1 MSNMHRILWFDER
14 VRAGAFPNA
23 RELAERFEISIRQA
37 GRDVEYMQSSL
48 LAPLTYN
55 AKRRGYEYEDAAYRL
70 PSVFLTETDIR
81 ILNYLIYKYEE
92 AARSMGYLEG
102 LDRVVQTLKRFVP
115 YQPEESDFPIFF
127 VDAGLANRKH
137 ELDRAIA
144 DGEKLRVTYAD
155 GEDTYTVTIHPYQ
168 AYARP
173 NGVQVIAF
181 CEQSGEVEYYRL
193 ERFSKVV
200 RTGEAYRRDD
210 P

>member
-14 VRAGAFPNA
+14 VRAGAYPNA
-23 RELAERFEISIRQA
+23 RELAERFEISVRQA
-37 GRDVEYMQSSL
+37 GRDIEYMQSSL
-48 LAPLTYN
+48 HAPLSYN
-55 AKRRGYEYEDAAYRL
+55 ARRRGYEYGDAAYIL

-92 AARSMGYLEG
+92 AARSMGYVEG

-115 YQPEESDFPIFF
+115 YQPEESDLPAFF
-127 VDAGLANRKH
+127 VDAHLANRKH

-144 DGEKLRVTYAD
+144 SGEKLRVTYAD
-155 GEDTYTVTIHPYQ
+155 GEETYTVTIHPYQ

-173 NGVQVIAF
+173 SGVQVIAF

-193 ERFSKVV
+193 EKLSEIE
-200 RTGEAYRRDD
+200 RTGDAYRREA